1 MTKAPLNRGDII
13 TYPYR
18 WARMLATGSAPEGGK
33 DRPCC
38 VVITIVSD
46 EGEEV
51 IFLAAISSQEPLSG
65 QAAIEIPDTER
76 RRAGL
81 TRYPRAWVYIGEL
94 NRDEPARS
102 WFLEPQDK
110 LGAFSKPFRA
120 KITSALQARLGA
132 ITVVN
137 RR

>member
-1 MTKAPLNRGDII
+1 MPKPPLQRGDLI

-33 DRPCC
+33 PRPCC
-38 VVITIVSD
+38 VVISVVSD
-46 EGEEV
+46 QGEDV
-51 IFLAAISSQEPLSG
+51 IFLAAISSQEPLPD
-65 QAAIEIPDTER
+65 QAAIEVPDTER

-81 TRYPRAWVYIGEL
+81 SRYPRAWVYIGEL

-102 WFLEPQDK
+102 WYLEPQDK
-110 LGAFSKPFRA
+110 LGAFSKSFRI
-120 KITSALQARLGA
+120 KITSALQAQLGK
-132 ITVVN
+132 ITVVH